1 MKVEFLKQFSKDLDK
16 LHVRAVKQSLLRVI
30 ESLESAETLET
41 IPNIKKLKGFR
52 SAYRIRIGDYRL
64 GLFYENSNAVLA
76 RFAHRKDIYSLF
88 P

>member
-16 LHVRAVKQSLLRVI
+16 LNSKSTKRSLLRVI
-30 ESLESAETLET
+30 ESLEVAENLET
-41 IPNIKKLKGFR
+41 IPNSKKLKGFK

-64 GLFYENSNAVLA
+64 GLFYENSTVLLA
-76 RFAHRKDIYSLF
+76 RFAHRKEIYGLF

>member
-1 MKVEFLKQFSKDLDK
+1 MKVEFSKQFSKDLDR
-16 LHVRAVKQSLLRVI
+16 LNVRSTKQSLQRVI
-30 ESLESAETLET
+30 ESLEFAENLET

-52 SAYRIRIGDYRL
+52 SAYRIRVGDYRL
-64 GLFYENSNAVLA
+64 GLFYENSTVLLG